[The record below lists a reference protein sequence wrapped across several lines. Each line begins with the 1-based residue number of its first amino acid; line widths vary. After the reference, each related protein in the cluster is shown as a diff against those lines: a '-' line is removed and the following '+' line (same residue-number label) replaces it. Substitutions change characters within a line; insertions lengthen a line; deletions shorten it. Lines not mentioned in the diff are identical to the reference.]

1 MKNLF
6 TTAAMLLILTCRLF
20 AQAPTG
26 GRAQQRNVLPPPL
39 PGREVSGMVKDAGGP
54 VPGVGVTLKSKSDSL
69 VVATN
74 EDGIFIFKDVK
85 LATFLIEIKGL
96 GSQPFLKRYLNSD
109 VAKRIVL
116 DPIEL
121 KSQENLLNEVKIDG
135 TPSIVYKTDTVEY
148 RATDYKVRPN
158 ATLDEVLKKMEG
170 MEVGTDGSLTHQGQ
184 TVVRAKLN
192 GKEYSGGSV
201 AQAIQNLPADIIE
214 KVQIVDDYG
223 DQAARTGVKDG
234 EPQKILNVTTKAD
247 RSVGTTGRLTA
258 QYGSNDRYNGQLFL
272 QRLNGNR
279 QLGIIGN
286 FRNTVNGVAS
296 TGDTGSG
303 SGGNGGGSGGT
314 TKTASP
320 TINYRDQW
328 SKKTQVVGSYAYT
341 YTNNNVIN
349 KSFGQRF
356 TTIGKS
362 IFNNDQ
368 TSQSTSNGHRF
379 AFEADHDLDSTNYLQ
394 INPTFNTTSSNSAS
408 NSLTD
413 NINNFTKTGF
423 EHKLEKSLSKSDN
436 TNKSYG
442 LTALYLHT
450 FKKPKRN
457 VSLQLSV
464 NRSETDGSNDVNTVT
479 KRFADSTQ
487 NTPVGST
494 LFSHILT
501 DRKSD
506 NTTYR
511 STLTYVEPIGK
522 NSLMQFAGETR
533 YSAYDNTALSDSVYA
548 DGTVVR
554 NPKKDNIYNY
564 TISETRLSLN
574 YRYNAAKYSL
584 SLGTAYVP
592 FSLNGSNISSV
603 TGEVRP
609 TSRTYSRLI
618 PVLRFNYNWSRTE
631 RLQITYTGRNNE
643 PSFTQIQPF
652 TDSSNP
658 NSIVVGNPDLKPAF
672 THSINT
678 SYNNYLANSK
688 LNYSLTLNGSLI
700 DNQVST
706 NVYRLI
712 VPIGDGKNGT
722 INEVHYVN
730 LSGAKQV
737 SSRYNISK
745 SFNNRAYMITLNGS
759 IDYNFGYGMSE
770 GTRYNTTSWNISQ
783 RFGPQIN
790 PAEWFEL
797 NPYFEYRLS
806 RTFSTAT
813 NASATSLQTNSF
825 VVTSRMYF
833 FKTFQVNY
841 RVSKSYVTGLDT
853 YNTSPLIINAG
864 FEKEFFA
871 KRSLV
876 LTFNVFDLLH
886 QNNFVQQTA
895 TSQGVTNTLS
905 NNLSRYFLFG
915 LRLNLQ
921 KWSGRP
927 QRNGQVLQRR
937 GDGSF
942 IY

>member
-1 MKNLF
+1 M
-6 TTAAMLLILTCRLF
+6 LILSGKLF
-20 AQAPTG
+20 AQVPAAPRT
-26 GRAQQRNVLPPPL
+26 RQQNSLPPPL
-39 PGREVSGMVKDAGGP
+39 SSREVSGVVKDGNGQI
-54 VPGVGVTLKSKSDSL
+54 VVGAVVTLKSKLDS
-69 VVATN
+69 VVTATN
-74 EDGIFIFKDVK
+74 EDGIFILKDVK
-85 LATFLIEIKGL
+85 LATFLIEVKAL
-96 GSQPFLKRYLNSD
+96 GNVTFIKRYLNSD
-109 VAKRIVL
+109 VTKRIVL

-121 KSQENLLNEVKIDG
+121 KNQDNLLKEVKVDG
-135 TPSIVYKTDTVEY
+135 SPTIVYKTDTVEY

-184 TVVRAKLN
+184 SVVRAKLN

-234 EPQKILNVTTKAD
+234 DPQKILNVTTKAD

-296 TGDTGSG
+296 TGDTG
-303 SGGNGGGSGGT
+303 GGGGGGSGGT
-314 TKTASP
+314 TKSAVP
-320 TINYRDQW
+320 TLSYRDQW

-341 YTNNNVIN
+341 YTDNNVIN

-356 TTIGKS
+356 STIGTS
-362 IFNNDQ
+362 LFNNDQ
-368 TSQSTSNGHRF
+368 TSQSTSNGHRVT
-379 AFEADHDLDSTNYLQ
+379 FEIDHDIDSTNYLQ
-394 INPTFNTTSSNSAS
+394 INPTFNTTLSNSLS

-413 NINNFTKTGF
+413 NINKFTTTGF
-423 EHKLEKSLSKSDN
+423 EHKLEQSLNKGNN
-436 TNKSYG
+436 TNSAYG

-464 NRSETDGSNDVNTVT
+464 NRSETDGSNDANTHT
-479 KRFADSTQ
+479 KNYADSTT
-487 NTPVGST
+487 NTLLVDSV
-494 LFSHILT
+494 SHVLT
-501 DRKSD
+501 SRKSD

-511 STLTYVEPIGK
+511 GTLTYVEPIGK
-522 NSLMQFAGETR
+522 NSMMQFAAATR
-533 YSAYDNTALSDSVYA
+533 YAVYDNTALTDTVAA
-548 DGTVVR
+548 DGTIIR
-554 NPKKDNIYNY
+554 NPNMDNIYNY
-564 TISETRLSLN
+564 SLTETRLSLN
-574 YRYNAAKYSL
+574 YRYTGTKNSL
-584 SLGTAYVP
+584 SLGAAYVP
-592 FSLNGSNISSV
+592 FSLNGSKVNTA
-603 TGEVRP
+603 TGQAEP
-609 TSRTYSRLI
+609 TSRTYIRVI
-618 PVLRFNYNWSRTE
+618 PVLRYNYNWSRTE
-631 RLQITYTGRNNE
+631 RLQVTYTGQNSE
-643 PSFTQIQPF
+643 PNFQQIQPF
-652 TDSSNP
+652 TDRSNP
-658 NSIVVGNPDLKPAF
+658 NNIIIGNPDLKPTF

-678 SYNNYLANSK
+678 SYNNYLANAK
-688 LNYSLTLNGSLI
+688 FNFSLTLNGSLI

-706 NVYRLI
+706 DTYRKA
-712 VPIGDGKNGT
+712 VPIGPGRNRT

-730 LSGAKQV
+730 ISGAKQM
-737 SSRYNISK
+737 STRYNVSK
-745 SFNNRAYMITLNGS
+745 SFNNRAYTVALNGS
-759 IDYNFGYGMSE
+759 VDYNFGYGMSE
-770 GTRYNTTSWNISQ
+770 GQRYNTTTWNISQ

-813 NASATSLQTNSF
+813 NAIATSLQTNSF

-833 FKTFQVNY
+833 WKTFQVNY
-841 RVSKSYVTGLDT
+841 RVSKSYVTGLGT

-871 KRSLV
+871 KRLLV

-886 QNNFVQQTA
+886 QNNFVQQTV
-895 TSQGVTNTLS
+895 TSQAVTNTLS
-905 NNLSRYFLFG
+905 NALSRYFLFG

-927 QRNGQVLQRR
+927 QRNGQILQRR